1 MERIE
6 IHPATWKI
14 VLMITGLIAFVVG
27 GIFMIIYGDGVFEKA
42 VGVISIVFFGGFG
55 GYALYSRSRGQGK
68 IAVLPNGVEIG
79 IPGVN
84 PRVLPWSDIEA
95 FGVNKIANQEFTT
108 IKLKSYQAWLTGIS
122 QEEAAAAVRFFRSL
136 GLLGLTTA
144 KIAVANDDDPRALR
158 QMLEGSEE
166 VRSLID
172 ILAYNRIQFGAEF
185 QLGWNMRDRSAQEFA
200 EFLEQCRRN
209 SK

>member
-14 VLMITGLIAFVVG
+14 VLMILGMIAFVVG

-42 VGVISIVFFGGFG
+42 IGVIGVVFFGGFG

-68 IAVLPNGVEIG
+68 LAILPTGIEIG
-79 IPGVN
+79 ILGVN

-95 FGVNKIANQEFTT
+95 FGVNKIGNQEFTT
-108 IKLKSYQAWLTGIS
+108 IKLKNYQAWLSGIS

-136 GLLGLTTA
+136 ELLGQTTA
-144 KIAVANDDDPRALR
+144 KVAAANDNDPRAILL
-158 QMLEGSEE
+158 MLEETEE

-172 ILAYNRIQFGAEF
+172 ILAYNRMQLGAEF
-185 QLGWNMRDRSAQEFA
+185 QLGWNMRDRGAQEFA

>member
-14 VLMITGLIAFVVG
+14 ALMIAGMIAFVVG
-27 GIFMIIYGDGVFEKA
+27 GTFMIIYGDSVYEKVF
-42 VGVISIVFFGGFG
+42 GVIGIVFFGGFG

-68 IAVLPNGVEIG
+68 LAILPTEIVIG

-95 FGVNKIANQEFTT
+95 FGINKIANQEFTT
-108 IKLKSYQAWLTGIS
+108 IKLKSYQAWLSGIS

-136 GLLGLTTA
+136 EMLGQATA
-144 KIAVANDDDPRALR
+144 KIPVANDEHPGAMR
-158 QMLEGSEE
+158 QMLQGSEE
-166 VRSLID
+166 VKSLID
-172 ILAYNRIQFGAEF
+172 ILTYNRTKFGAEF

>member
-14 VLMITGLIAFVVG
+14 VLMIAGMIAFVVG
-27 GIFMIIYGDGVFEKA
+27 GIFMFIYGDSVFEKA
-42 VGVISIVFFGGFG
+42 IGVIGIVFFGGLG

-68 IAVLPNGVEIG
+68 LAILPTGIEIG

-84 PRVLPWSDIEA
+84 PRVLPWSDIES

-108 IKLKSYQAWLTGIS
+108 IKLKSYQAWLSGIS

-136 GLLGLTTA
+136 GLFGQMTA
-144 KIAVANDDDPRALR
+144 EIAQAKALR

-166 VRSLID
+166 VRTLID
-172 ILAYNRIQFGAEF
+172 ILAYNRTEFGGEF
-185 QLGWNMRDRSAQEFA
+185 QLGWNMRDRSAREFA
-200 EFLEQCRRN
+200 EFLEQCRQTN
-209 SK
+209 HKT

>member
-6 IHPATWKI
+6 IHPAAWKI
-14 VLMITGLIAFVVG
+14 VLMIAGIIAFVIG

-42 VGVISIVFFGGFG
+42 VGVIGIVFFGGFG
-55 GYALYSRSRGQGK
+55 GYVLYSRSRGQGK
-68 IAVLPNGVEIG
+68 LAILSTGVEIG

-84 PRVLPWSDIEA
+84 PRVVPWCDIEA

-108 IKLKSYQAWLTGIS
+108 IKLKSYQAWLSGIS
-122 QEEAAAAVRFFRSL
+122 QEEAAAAIRFFRSM
-136 GLLGLTTA
+136 GLLGQTTA
-144 KIAVANDDDPRALR
+144 KIAVVNDDPRAMR

-172 ILAYNRIQFGAEF
+172 ILAYNRKKFGAEF
-185 QLGWNMRDRSAQEFA
+185 QLGWNMRDRNAQEFA
-200 EFLEQCRRN
+200 DFLEQYQQN

>member
-14 VLMITGLIAFVVG
+14 VLMIAGMIAFIIG
-27 GIFMIIYGDGVFEKA
+27 GIFMIIYGDSVYEKA
-42 VGVISIVFFGGFG
+42 IGVIGIVFFGGFG

-68 IAVLPNGVEIG
+68 LAILPTGIEIG

-95 FGVNKIANQEFTT
+95 FGINKIANQEFTT
-108 IKLKSYQAWLTGIS
+108 IKLKSYQAWLSGIS
-122 QEEAAAAVRFFRSL
+122 QEEATAAVRFFRSL
-136 GLLGLTTA
+136 EMLGQTTA
-144 KIAVANDDDPRALR
+144 KIAVANDEHPGAIR
-158 QMLEGSEE
+158 QMLDGSEE
-166 VRSLID
+166 VKSLID
-172 ILAYNRIQFGAEF
+172 ILAHNRAKFGAEF
-185 QLGWNMRDRSAQEFA
+185 QLGWNMRDRSAKEFA

>member
-14 VLMITGLIAFVVG
+14 VLMIAGMIAFVVG
-27 GIFMIIYGDGVFEKA
+27 GLLMIIYGDGVFEKA
-42 VGVISIVFFGGFG
+42 IGVIGIVFFGGFG

-68 IAVLPNGVEIG
+68 LAILPTGIEIG

-108 IKLKSYQAWLTGIS
+108 IKLKSYQAWLSGIS
-122 QEEAAAAVRFFRSL
+122 QEEAAAAIRFFRSIE
-136 GLLGLTTA
+136 LLGQTTA
-144 KIAVANDDDPRALR
+144 RIAVANDDNPRAMR

-172 ILAYNRIQFGAEF
+172 ILAHNRAKFGAEF
-185 QLGWNMRDRSAQEFA
+185 QLGWNMRDRSAKEFA

>member
-14 VLMITGLIAFVVG
+14 VLMVAGMIAFIIG
-27 GIFMIIYGDGVFEKA
+27 GIFLIIYGDSVVEKA
-42 VGVISIVFFGGFG
+42 FGVIGIVFFGGFG

-68 IAVLPNGVEIG
+68 LAILPTGVEIG

-84 PRVLPWSDIEA
+84 PRVLPWNDIEA

-108 IKLKSYQAWLTGIS
+108 IKLKSYQAWLSGIS
-122 QEEAAAAVRFFRSL
+122 QEEAAAAVRFFRSMD
-136 GLLGLTTA
+136 LLGQTTTE
-144 KIAVANDDDPRALR
+144 IAAANDDDPRVMR

-166 VRSLID
+166 VKSLID
-172 ILAYNRIQFGAEF
+172 ILAYNRTKFGAEF
-185 QLGWNMRDRSAQEFA
+185 QLGWNMRDRSAQKFA

-209 SK
+209 SR

>member
-1 MERIE
+1 MERTE

-14 VLMITGLIAFVVG
+14 VLMIAGMIAFVVG
-27 GIFMIIYGDGVFEKA
+27 GLLMIIYGDGVFEKA
-42 VGVISIVFFGGFG
+42 IGVIGIVFFGGFG

-68 IAVLPNGVEIG
+68 LAILPTGIEIG

-84 PRVLPWSDIEA
+84 PRVLPWNDIEA
-95 FGVNKIANQEFTT
+95 FGVNKIANQQFTT
-108 IKLKSYQAWLTGIS
+108 IKLKSYQTWLSGIS
-122 QEEAAAAVRFFRSL
+122 QEEAAAAVRFFRSME
-136 GLLGLTTA
+136 LLGETTA
-144 KIAVANDDDPRALR
+144 KIAVANDNDPRAIR
-158 QMLEGSEE
+158 QMLEGTEE

-172 ILAYNRIQFGAEF
+172 ILAYNRTKFGAEF
-185 QLGWNMRDRSAQEFA
+185 QLGWNMRDRSAKEFA

>member
-14 VLMITGLIAFVVG
+14 VLMVAGMIAFVVA
-27 GIFMIIYGDGVFEKA
+27 GIFMIIYGDSVVEKA
-42 VGVISIVFFGGFG
+42 FGVIGIVFFGGFG

-68 IAVLPNGVEIG
+68 LAILPTGIEIG

-84 PRVLPWSDIEA
+84 PRVLPWNDIEA
-95 FGVNKIANQEFTT
+95 FGINKIANQEFTT
-108 IKLKSYQAWLTGIS
+108 IKLKSYQAWLSGIS
-122 QEEAAAAVRFFRSL
+122 QKEAAAAVRFFRSMEMI
-136 GLLGLTTA
+136 GQTTA
-144 KIAVANDDDPRALR
+144 RIAVANDDDPRAMR
-158 QMLEGSEE
+158 QMLKGSEE

-172 ILAYNRIQFGAEF
+172 ILAYNRAKFGAEF
-185 QLGWNMRDRSAQEFA
+185 QLGWNMRDRSAKEFA

>member
-14 VLMITGLIAFVVG
+14 ALMIAGMIAFVVG
-27 GIFMIIYGDGVFEKA
+27 GTFMIIYGDSVYEKVF
-42 VGVISIVFFGGFG
+42 GVIGIVFFGGFG
-55 GYALYSRSRGQGK
+55 GYALYLRSHGQGK
-68 IAVLPNGVEIG
+68 LAILPTGVEIG

-84 PRVLPWSDIEA
+84 PRVLPWNDIEA

-108 IKLKSYQAWLTGIS
+108 IKLKSYQAWLSGIS

-136 GLLGLTTA
+136 ELLGQTTA
-144 KIAVANDDDPRALR
+144 KVAAANDNDPRAILL
-158 QMLEGSEE
+158 MLEETEE

-185 QLGWNMRDRSAQEFA
+185 QLGWNMRDRGAQEFA
-200 EFLEQCRRN
+200 DFLEQCRQN

>member
-14 VLMITGLIAFVVG
+14 VLMVAGMIAFVVG
-27 GIFMIIYGDGVFEKA
+27 GIFMIIYGDSVVEKA
-42 VGVISIVFFGGFG
+42 FGIIGIVFFGGFG

-68 IAVLPNGVEIG
+68 LAILPTGVEIG

-84 PRVLPWSDIEA
+84 PRVLPWNDIEA

-108 IKLKSYQAWLTGIS
+108 IKLKSYQAWLSGIS
-122 QEEAAAAVRFFRSL
+122 QEEAAAAIRFFRSME
-136 GLLGLTTA
+136 LLGQTTA
-144 KIAVANDDDPRALR
+144 RIAVANDDNPRAMR

-172 ILAYNRIQFGAEF
+172 ILAHNRAKFGAEF
-185 QLGWNMRDRSAQEFA
+185 QLGWNMRDRSAKEFA